1 MVFGAS
7 TRSYKVKVDYS
18 KMLKAQEQALKAL
31 ELEIN
36 KLENLKEDE
45 ELDVDQFKSTIGVA
59 REDTIHVNNFPYH
72 FEERDIRLLFKDC
85 GEITRVAM
93 PEDRMSKQSRGFAF
107 ITFIDYKAARK
118 AMNLDG
124 HRVMNRPI
132 KVTIA
137 Q

>member
-1 MVFGAS
+1 
-7 TRSYKVKVDYS
+7 
-18 KMLKAQEQALKAL
+18 MLKAQEQALKAL

>member
-1 MVFGAS
+1 V
-7 TRSYKVKVDYS
+7 T
-18 KMLKAQEQALKAL
+18 
-31 ELEIN
+31 
-36 KLENLKEDE
+36 
-45 ELDVDQFKSTIGVA
+45 

-72 FEERDIRLLFKDC
+72 FEEKDIRLLFKDC
-85 GEITRVAM
+85 GDIARIAM

-124 HRVMNRPI
+124 HKVMNRPI